1 MSIAEALYKLEASKD
16 IPNINLMTYDGEPLR
31 YVEFM
36 ERFKLHIHDKPH
48 LSDDVRM
55 AQLKMHVTGKAES
68 TISGI
73 GSQGIMYATALK
85 TIKEQFG
92 QPSVIARAYITSLID
107 KPKIQNNDRQALQEL
122 SFDVLN
128 CVAVLKQIVHLAHVN
143 ATDNLRKIVMRMPD
157 HLIHKWKDVA
167 SDLLEKGENPTLEY
181 IAKFLRKRV
190 KAEFD
195 PDFGDIQDSN
205 SRRKNGIFA
214 GQREQRK
221 LLQCYV
227 CSENHHVVDCPTFSS
242 CPIDARIQHARTH
255 RLCFSSLNRGHV
267 TRECKSKEKCG
278 TNGCTHFH
286 HHLLHNESSAKPPT
300 TRLTSATSALDKNSI
315 MPVVRVLFKSANR
328 KTREGNVLVDSGAG
342 TTVIRKTFARALGL
356 QGRKERIDI
365 AVVGG
370 KRITQG
376 DSRRVKVW
384 ISPLD
389 GSESYP
395 VGAHEIDH
403 TIINVPAL
411 DRTWLK
417 SFEHL
422 NDVEFSHREGP
433 IDLILGVQYSHLHAE
448 SENRQALPF
457 QPVGKKTKLGW
468 HVIGPDN
475 AKEPTTTYMNFARKI
490 NLEKFYDFETLGIR
504 APVCNCPQETMSRD
518 GKNAMELFESSC
530 RRLNG
535 RFIIGLPWKK
545 DPTQLPNNYPIARR
559 RLESL
564 ERSLAENLV

>member
-1 MSIAEALYKLEASKD
+1 MKFI
-16 IPNINLMTYDGEPLR
+16 
-31 YVEFM
+31 

-55 AQLKMHVTGKAES
+55 AQLKMHVTGKAER

-122 SFDVLN
+122 SFDVVN
-128 CVAVLKQIVHLAHVN
+128 CVAALKQIVHLADVN

-167 SDLLEKGENPTLEY
+167 SDLREKGENPTLEH

-195 PDFGDIQDSN
+195 PDFGDIQNSN

-221 LLQCYV
+221 SLQCYV
-227 CSENHHVVDCPTFSS
+227 SSENHRVVDCPTFSS

-255 RLCFSSLNRGHV
+255 RLCFSCLNRGHV

-278 TNGCTHFH
+278 TNGCTYFH

-300 TRLTSATSALDKNSI
+300 TRLTSATSTLDKNSI
-315 MPVVRVLFKSANR
+315 MPVVRVLFKSANG

-376 DSRRVKVW
+376 DSGRVKV
-384 ISPLD
+384 
-389 GSESYP
+389 
-395 VGAHEIDH
+395 
-403 TIINVPAL
+403 
-411 DRTWLK
+411 
-417 SFEHL
+417 
-422 NDVEFSHREGP
+422 
-433 IDLILGVQYSHLHAE
+433 
-448 SENRQALPF
+448 
-457 QPVGKKTKLGW
+457 
-468 HVIGPDN
+468 
-475 AKEPTTTYMNFARKI
+475 
-490 NLEKFYDFETLGIR
+490 
-504 APVCNCPQETMSRD
+504 
-518 GKNAMELFESSC
+518 
-530 RRLNG
+530 
-535 RFIIGLPWKK
+535 
-545 DPTQLPNNYPIARR
+545 
-559 RLESL
+559 
-564 ERSLAENLV
+564 